1 MSTRDLGSVT
11 SYAMAVALGF
21 EGTEAEWVTYMMEAG
36 DNAASAAASAASAS
50 ASATSA
56 EASAETARIN
66 YGSPLVAST
75 VSAMT
80 ELNRVYVYTGSET
93 GYTTGNWY
101 YFDGTTWV
109 SGGVYNGEGINT
121 DTTLSVSGM
130 AADSKAVG
138 DVVGDLAN
146 LDTEDKSNLVA
157 AINEAAQS
165 GGGGGGGTSPAPYTS
180 NPSALGTANPG
191 SSTKYSKGD
200 HVHPMPSAGDVG
212 AIPAPSSPASG
223 AFLVWNGSAWV
234 AQTLSTWQGG
244 SY

>member
-1 MSTRDLGSVT
+1 MGSINVTLGDATQLNLPLGRQLENEVTEVVFDFSAWKTTYGTGTLSLSVQRKGDEMPYPVT
-11 SYAMAVALGF
+11 MTVSGTNATWEISDTDTAKKGVGKAQLTYTVGDAVKKSVIYKFTVYESLGTNG
-21 EGTEAEWVTYMMEAG
+21 EYPAPGETWKDEMEA
-36 DNAASAAASAASAS
+36 DI
-50 ASATSA
+50 TSLQ
-56 EASAETARIN
+56 SQI
-66 YGSPLVAST
+66 
-75 VSAMT
+75 
-80 ELNRVYVYTGSET
+80 
-93 GYTTGNWY
+93 GN
-101 YFDGTTWV
+101 
-109 SGGVYNGEGINT
+109 
-121 DTTLSVSGM
+121 
-130 AADSKAVG
+130 
-138 DVVGDLAN
+138 LAN

-180 NPSALGTANPG
+180 DPAALGTANPG

-212 AIPAPSSPASG
+212 AIPSPSSPDSG